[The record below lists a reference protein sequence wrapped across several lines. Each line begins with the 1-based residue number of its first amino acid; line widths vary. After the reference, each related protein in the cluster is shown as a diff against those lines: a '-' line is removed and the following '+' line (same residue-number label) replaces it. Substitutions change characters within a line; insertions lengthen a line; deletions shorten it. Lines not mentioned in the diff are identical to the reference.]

1 MLSRGDN
8 KLDIHGRIPSHV
20 GIIMDGNGRWA
31 ESRGLPRIEGH
42 RRGSERVKEIVEV
55 SLDIGIKCITLY
67 AFSTENW
74 QRPKSEVSMLMKL
87 LELYL
92 KNELSKLVK
101 KGIVFRTIGET
112 WRLPE
117 NIQKLIKDTTEMTA
131 SNKGMTLVAAL
142 SYSSRNEITR
152 GIKKIIASGIKPEE
166 VTEDL
171 VTSSLDTDGLPQPDL
186 IIRTSGE
193 RRLSNFLLWQSAYAE
208 LYFTDVLWP
217 DFDKEEFMLALQ
229 DFQGRE
235 RRFGSLPVSSNAS

>member
-1 MLSRGDN
+1 MDL
-8 KLDIHGRIPSHV
+8 KGRIPAHV

-31 ESRGLPRIEGH
+31 QSRGLPRIEGH

-55 SLDIGIKCITLY
+55 SLDIGVKCLTLY

-74 QRPKSEVSMLMKL
+74 NRPQTEVSMLMKL

-101 KGIVFRTIGET
+101 KGIVFRAIGET
-112 WRLPE
+112 WRLPD

-142 SYSSRNEITR
+142 SYSGRNEIVR
-152 GIKKIIASGIKPEE
+152 GVRKIMDSGIKSED
-166 VTEDL
+166 VTETIL
-171 VTSSLDTDGLPQPDL
+171 SSSLDTGDLPQPDL

-208 LYFTDVLWP
+208 LYFTDVFWP
-217 DFDKEEFMLALQ
+217 DFDKEEYMLALQ

-235 RRFGSLPVSSNAS
+235 RRFGSLPARSNAS

>member
-1 MLSRGDN
+1 M
-8 KLDIHGRIPSHV
+8 DIHGRIPSHV

-92 KNELSKLVK
+92 KNELSKLIK
-101 KGIVFRTIGET
+101 KGIVFKTIGET

-131 SNKGMTLVAAL
+131 SNKGMTLIAAL
-142 SYSSRNEITR
+142 SYSGRNEITR
-152 GIKKIIASGIKPEE
+152 GVKKIMASGIKPEE
-166 VTEDL
+166 VTEEL
-171 VTSSLDTDGLPQPDL
+171 VNSCLDTHGLPQPDL

-235 RRFGSLPVSSNAS
+235 RRFGSLPVNTNAS